1 MHAQAI
7 TPFAQQSQAATEVV
21 LGTIAVVRGVK
32 KVLSI
37 FAFYLLVIVCIP
49 ILPLVLI
56 CFWIVLLNVRLRLKK
71 ALRTEIEIT
80 TSNYASL
87 RKEYDFLKTIEQKVV
102 SSGLQE
108 NISFDNAFMRLF
120 HIRAIVRIF
129 NTRKKALE
137 SAFISLNPKTTSFD
151 EILVPLKEDD
161 LWRNRTKAYDYL
173 M

>member
-1 MHAQAI
+1 MQAQVI

-37 FAFYLLVIVCIP
+37 SAFYILVIVCIP
-49 ILPLVLI
+49 ILPLALI
-56 CFWIVLLNVRLRLKK
+56 CLWFVFLSVRIRLKK
-71 ALRTEIEIT
+71 ALRTEVEIT
-80 TSNYASL
+80 TSTYASL
-87 RKEYDFLKTIEQKVV
+87 RKEYEFLQTIQQKVV
-102 SSGLQE
+102 NSGLPE
-108 NISFDNAFMRLF
+108 NISLDSSFMGLF

-129 NTRKKALE
+129 NTRKHALE
-137 SAFISLNPKTTSFD
+137 SAFNSLNPKTTSFD
-151 EILVPLKEDD
+151 EILVPLKEDE